1 MNLPQQ
7 RSQPD
12 QGQFLGLMLAGAVI
26 GVSVFGVAI
35 AIFDEVRDRTG
46 LHWSSDLLGLLAVFL
61 LLSTAVTILCCCLLA
76 YLIGL
81 ISRRAVANALVEQ
94 VSAREPASSPN
105 WNLCEAP
112 PSVSEH
118 TTYKMREPAARDRI

>member
-35 AIFDEVRDRTG
+35 AVFDEVRDRTG
-46 LHWSSDLLGLLAVFL
+46 LHWSSDLLGLLAIFL

-105 WNLCEAP
+105 WSLREAP

-118 TTYKMREPAARDRI
+118 TAYKMREPAARDRT